1 MAKAKKGE
9 LFLVGSKVKG
19 ALKGKGCNSS
29 ADALEGLNGWVCWL
43 IDQAA
48 KRAKA
53 NGRKT
58 VRAYDFM
65 MM

>member
-1 MAKAKKGE
+1 MAKKME
-9 LFLVGSKVKG
+9 MVLVSSKVKG
-19 ALKGKGCNSS
+19 ALKGYKCNT
-29 ADALEGLNGWVCWL
+29 AGDALEGLNGWVHWL

-58 VRAYDFM
+58 VRAHDFIVL
-65 MM
+65 